1 MLPGAGAMKEQIKNI
16 DDRDLDRTAAII
28 RSMTPEERVNS
39 KIINS
44 SRRVRIANGS
54 GVSVTD
60 VNQLLE
66 RFTQAQKMMSQ
77 MAGSMGLPGMGP
89 MSKKAR
95 GRQMQAQSK
104 KGKKGKGKGK
114 GGPARRPIGPPGAG
128 GFPGGLPGQL
138 PGGQLPGG
146 LPGLPPGQG
155 MPDLS
160 KLDFSK
166 FKDDRPER

>member
-1 MLPGAGAMKEQIKNI
+1 MKEQLKQV

-28 RSMTPEERVNS
+28 RSMTPAERVS
-39 KIINS
+39 PKIINA

-66 RFTQAQKMMSQ
+66 RFSQAQKMMGQ
-77 MAGSMGLPGMGP
+77 MAGSMGMPGMGP

-95 GRQMQAQSK
+95 GRQQQAQAARG
-104 KGKKGKGKGK
+104 KGKKGKGGK
-114 GGPARRPIGPPGAG
+114 KAGSARRPIGAPGGMGGAG
-128 GFPGGLPGQL
+128 FPGQL
-138 PGGQLPGG
+138 PGGAPGG

-155 MPDLS
+155 LPDLS
-160 KLDFSK
+160 KLDFSQ
-166 FKDDRPER
+166 FKDDRPGR

>member
-1 MLPGAGAMKEQIKNI
+1 MKEQLKQV

-39 KIINS
+39 KIINA

-66 RFTQAQKMMSQ
+66 RFAQAQKMMGQ

-89 MSKKAR
+89 MSKKQR
-95 GRQMQAQSK
+95 GRQNQVQARG

-114 GGPARRPIGPPGAG
+114 SGPARRPMGAPGAL
-128 GFPGGLPGQL
+128 PGGLPA
-138 PGGQLPGG
+138 GGGNPFGGNLPGG
-146 LPGLPPGQG
+146 LPGLPPGQAL
-155 MPDLS
+155 PDLS
-160 KLDFSK
+160 QLNFDQ
-166 FKDDRPER
+166 FKDERPGR